1 GHLAH
6 PREREQRLARVVA
19 LLVADEAQVNDGEL
33 RRDRLP
39 KDPVVEDGERR
50 GGGVL
55 ARGLLVARR
64 DERAY
69 HRRQPGLER
78 RGDELRE
85 DLLELIGCRR
95 ERFERAR
102 DR

>member
-55 ARGLLVARR
+55 ARGH
-64 DERAY
+64 ERAY

-102 DR
+102 DRLRALPK